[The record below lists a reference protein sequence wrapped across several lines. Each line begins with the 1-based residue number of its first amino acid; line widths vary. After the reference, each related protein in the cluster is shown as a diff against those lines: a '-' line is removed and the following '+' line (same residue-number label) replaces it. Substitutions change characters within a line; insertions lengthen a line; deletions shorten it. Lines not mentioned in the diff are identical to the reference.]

1 MRNLSF
7 FLFFGYLMWIFACS
21 GNEATPDTP
30 PVAPGV
36 VANPALAKAGKMIKE
51 NPADPNGYAQRA
63 VLYYEAEAFDE
74 AIADL
79 NEALRLD
86 STNVDYIH
94 LLADV
99 FLDYRKSYQALRTME
114 RAATMHPKRIPTLLK
129 LSEFQLILK
138 QYAQGVSTVRKILE
152 MDPLN
157 SEGHFMAGRLFEEN
171 GDTSRA
177 LNSYQT
183 AIENDPDLID
193 AWIKLGY
200 LFASRDNPLAEQY
213 FDSAVRVD
221 STNLLALFAKA
232 QYYHNQGRLSEAIAL
247 YQKIIGKDIQYVDAY
262 YNMGLAHLERDSID
276 QAFRQ
281 FDLAIKMDPTYVM
294 AYYYRGFSHEI
305 TGDNEAAKRDY
316 EQAILLAP
324 GFAKARE
331 ALNRVEVQ

>member
-1 MRNLSF
+1 MRILTI
-7 FLFFGYLMWIFACS
+7 FLFSWCLWLLLGCS
-21 GNEATPDTP
+21 GNDTTPDTP
-30 PVAPGV
+30 PLTPGEI
-36 VANPALAKAGKMIKE
+36 ANPALAKAGRMIQE
-51 NPADPNGYAQRA
+51 DPSDPNGYAQRA
-63 VLYYEAEAFDE
+63 VLYYESEAYDE

-99 FLDYRKSYQALRTME
+99 YLDYRKSYQALRTME
-114 RAATMHPKRIPTLLK
+114 KAVSIHPQRIPTLLK

-138 QYAQGVSTVRKILE
+138 QYGEGISTVRKILE

-171 GDTSRA
+171 GDTARA

-200 LFASRDNPLAEQY
+200 LFASRNNPLAEQY

-221 STNLLALFAKA
+221 STNLLAWFAKA
-232 QYYHNQGRLSEAIAL
+232 QYYHNQGRLPEAIAI

-262 YNMGLAHLERDSID
+262 YNMGLAYLERDSID

-305 TGDNEAAKRDY
+305 TGDNVAAKRDY